1 MAEKILIVEDE
12 RNLRKLY
19 QMELEQDGYE
29 VITAAD
35 GQSALRRLADEPVDL
50 VVLDLALPDGSGLDF
65 LQHFMEIHR
74 HVKVVINTAYPLY
87 NRDFHSWAADAF
99 LTKSSDLTELK
110 STIDHFLH
118 VPKHELQEI

>member
-35 GQSALRRLADEPVDL
+35 GQSALRRLTAEPVDL
-50 VVLDLALPDGSGLDF
+50 VVLDLALPDGSGLDY
-65 LQHFMEIHR
+65 LQQFMEIHR
-74 HVKVVINTAYPLY
+74 RVKVVINTAYSVY
-87 NRDFHSWAADAF
+87 QGDFHSWAADAF
-99 LTKSSDLTELK
+99 LVKTSDLTELK

-118 VPKHELQEI
+118 EPQYDLQKG

>member
-19 QMELEQDGYE
+19 QMELEQHGYE

-35 GQSALRRLADEPVDL
+35 GQSALKRLADEPVNL
-50 VVLDLALPDGSGLDF
+50 VVLDLALPDGSGLDY

-74 HVKVVINTAYPLY
+74 HVKVVINTAYSLY
-87 NRDFHSWAADAF
+87 KRNFHSWAADAF
-99 LTKSSDLTELK
+99 LIKSSDLTELK

-118 VPKHELQEI
+118 EPRNEMQKG

>member
-12 RNLRKLY
+12 RNLRRLY

-50 VVLDLALPDGSGLDF
+50 VVLDLALPDGSGLDY
-65 LQHFMEIHR
+65 LQQFIEMHR

-87 NRDFHSWAADAF
+87 KRDFHSWAADAF
-99 LTKSSDLTELK
+99 LTKSSDLAELK
-110 STIDHFLH
+110 NTIAGMLHFDYN
-118 VPKHELQEI
+118 ELQES

>member
-1 MAEKILIVEDE
+1 
-12 RNLRKLY
+12 
-19 QMELEQDGYE
+19 MELEQDGYE

-50 VVLDLALPDGSGLDF
+50 VVLDLALPDGSGVDY
-65 LQHFMEIHR
+65 LQQFMEIKR
-74 HVKVVINTAYPLY
+74 HVKVVVNTAYPFY
-87 NRDFHSWAADAF
+87 KRDFHCWAADAF

-118 VPKHELQEI
+118 EHHHELQKG

>member
-12 RNLRKLY
+12 RNLRRLY

-29 VITAAD
+29 VTTAAD
-35 GQSALRRLADEPVDL
+35 GQSALRRLADGPVDL
-50 VVLDLALPDGSGLDF
+50 VLLDLALPDGSGLDY
-65 LQHFMEIHR
+65 LQQFMEMHR

-87 NRDFHSWAADAF
+87 KRDFHCWAADAF
-99 LTKSSDLTELK
+99 LIKTSDLTELK

-118 VPKHELQEI
+118 EPQYELQKG